1 MYSKLAAIT
10 ALLATARAQQV
21 CTLTTETHPSM
32 AWKKCASGGTCT
44 NVAGQVVIDANWR
57 WTHST
62 SAATNCYT
70 GNKWDAT
77 LCPSNDACAKNCCLD
92 GAQYASTY
100 GASTSGDALSLG
112 FVTKGSTGTNV
123 GSRLYLMESETKYQ
137 MFTLA
142 GNEFTFDVD
151 VSQLGCGLNG
161 ALYFVSMDA
170 DGGLSKE
177 PNNKAGAKYGTGYCD
192 SQCPRDLKF
201 IGGTANVE
209 GWQSSTVSANSGVG
223 GNGACC
229 AEMDIWESNS
239 ISQALTPHP
248 CKTNSLTVC
257 KGEACGGTYSADR
270 YAGTC
275 DPDGCD
281 INPYR
286 IGHTDFYGPGSNFK
300 LDTTKKMTV
309 VTQFPASGSSVTAI
323 RRFYIQNGVRFEQ
336 PNALNIPGYT
346 GNEISSAY
354 CAAEEA
360 EFGGSSFSDKGGL
373 PQMSDAL
380 TKGMVLVMSIWDDYG
395 VNMLW
400 LDSTYPVDDPD
411 KPGAKRG
418 SCPTDSGKPAD
429 IEANSPNSKVIY
441 SNIRFGPIGSTT
453 NLNTPGDGGS
463 SSSSSTTARTTSTTS
478 RTSTTTGRT
487 TMTTSTTTQGGNTP
501 TQTKYGQCGGNGFT
515 GPTACVSGSQCQKL
529 NDWYYQ
535 CL

>member
-1 MYSKLAAIT
+1 
-10 ALLATARAQQV
+10 
-21 CTLTTETHPSM
+21 
-32 AWKKCASGGTCT
+32 
-44 NVAGQVVIDANWR
+44 
-57 WTHST
+57 
-62 SAATNCYT
+62 
-70 GNKWDAT
+70 
-77 LCPSNDACAKNCCLD
+77 
-92 GAQYASTY
+92 
-100 GASTSGDALSLG
+100 
-112 FVTKGSTGTNV
+112 
-123 GSRLYLMESETKYQ
+123 
-137 MFTLA
+137 
-142 GNEFTFDVD
+142 
-151 VSQLGCGLNG
+151 
-161 ALYFVSMDA
+161 
-170 DGGLSKE
+170 
-177 PNNKAGAKYGTGYCD
+177 
-192 SQCPRDLKF
+192 
-201 IGGTANVE
+201 
-209 GWQSSTVSANSGVG
+209 
-223 GNGACC
+223 
-229 AEMDIWESNS
+229 MDIWESNS